1 MILAKTSWL
10 RSAKGL
16 VACAWIAM
24 LAGIFAP
31 LDSVSAAPGTRSLAI
46 YFIDVEG
53 GQSTL
58 VVTPDRHS
66 LLIDTGFAG
75 NGARD
80 ANRIVAAARD
90 AGITQIDYLLITHFH
105 TDHDGGVRELSQL
118 LPIKNF
124 VDHGSPSADVA
135 NAGVEQN
142 DAFVVYSAVRSG
154 SPHLQPKPGEH
165 LPLKGIDVTVVSSAG
180 ATLAKPLP
188 RAGRRNEA
196 CPDGAPPPRDPNEN
210 PRSTGVVIRYGK
222 FRFLDLGDLSGQPLF
237 DLVCPR
243 DMIGP
248 VDAYLVAPSRR
259 SGRCRLGDIRCVQTA
274 RCHHEQWPE
283 EGRRPGH
290 LSGSAPCARPR
301 RRVAIALVGRGG
313 ASNFPAKTVANL
325 DESTAHWI
333 KLVAKSDGSFRVFN
347 QRTGE
352 GKEYAARTR

>member
-58 VVTPDRHS
+58 VVTPARHS

-90 AGITQIDYLLITHFH
+90 AGIKQIDYLLITHFH

-124 VDHGSPSADVA
+124 VDHVSPSADVA

-165 LPLKGIDVTVVSSAG
+165 LPVKDIDVTWTKARLIGSSW
-180 ATLAKPLP
+180 L
-188 RAGRRNEA
+188 
-196 CPDGAPPPRDPNEN
+196 
-210 PRSTGVVIRYGK
+210 RSPTA
-222 FRFLDLGDLSGQPLF
+222 LSGCSINVP
-237 DLVCPR
+237 
-243 DMIGP
+243 GK
-248 VDAYLVAPSRR
+248 
-259 SGRCRLGDIRCVQTA
+259 A
-274 RCHHEQWPE
+274 RNTLPE
-283 EGRRPGH
+283 R
-290 LSGSAPCARPR
+290 
-301 RRVAIALVGRGG
+301 
-313 ASNFPAKTVANL
+313 AK
-325 DESTAHWI
+325 
-333 KLVAKSDGSFRVFN
+333 R
-347 QRTGE
+347 
-352 GKEYAARTR
+352 